1 MKKHILTSILALVS
15 ASCFAIDP
23 TSAVA
28 PITSV
33 IIPRERQATPTENLS
48 ANKGFFYVR
57 MNVAEPQAHVPELKQ
72 TSFLP
77 GLGIGYRR
85 GEASAIDISLSVSHI
100 KDEKNEATYW
110 AFPKMSYLRYFS
122 PKKGSSFY
130 AGAGLNWGGVTLKN
144 ENQVT
149 IDEIVNEEEG
159 QLQFQTET
167 SRTAFF
173 GIIPTACI
181 GYEANRK
188 EGSWRSFVQ
197 LEVSQPILAV
207 AKKGA
212 FPGPVAEFTV
222 GLGY

>member
-1 MKKHILTSILALVS
+1 
-15 ASCFAIDP
+15 
-23 TSAVA
+23 
-28 PITSV
+28 V
-33 IIPRERQATPTENLS
+33 IIPREQQMVPTENLS

-77 GLGIGYRR
+77 GLGLGYRR
-85 GEASAIDISLSVSHI
+85 GQASAIDISLSVSHI
-100 KDEKNEATYW
+100 KDGKDEATYW

-122 PKKGSSFY
+122 PKKASSFY
-130 AGAGLNWGGVTLKN
+130 AGAGLTWGGVILRNGN
-144 ENQVT
+144 EVV
-149 IDEIVNEEEG
+149 IHEIINEEEG
-159 QLQFQTET
+159 DQQFEAEVL
-167 SRTAFF
+167 SRTSFF

-188 EGSWRSFVQ
+188 EGSWRSFMQ

-212 FPGPVAEFTV
+212 FPGPVAEFSV